1 MYLDRVIACPLVGRQ
16 SSCTVM
22 MMMVLYFFFVR
33 RHNEVG
39 TSTVVLISTACTRL
53 VASAS
58 FATDLFA
65 YFLCRYAGQSV
76 FGLYLVRRRGA
87 YYREQGGGRPED
99 HSQGSQIMDLS

>member
-1 MYLDRVIACPLVGRQ
+1 MYCDDDDDGVV
-16 SSCTVM
+16 
-22 MMMVLYFFFVR
+22 FFFVR

-58 FATDLFA
+58 FATDIFA

-87 YYREQGGGRPED
+87 YYREQGGGGRRIT
-99 HSQGSQIMDLS
+99 HRAVR

>member
-1 MYLDRVIACPLVGRQ
+1 MPPCWATVVMYCDDDDGIV
-16 SSCTVM
+16 
-22 MMMVLYFFFVR
+22 FFFIR

-39 TSTVVLISTACTRL
+39 TSTVVLISKACTRL

-99 HSQGSQIMDLS
+99 QSQGSQIMDLS